1 MSSIVSANR
10 DYGHIKEVIQ
20 RMITPYSHGVKL
32 PLMWEGITIYC
43 DPYKEIISDEDWD
56 VFEETWSYYQECGVI
71 DPIEAQAYYLAS
83 NYEWQ
88 GILVS
93 SNLGDFWEN
102 TDGLGTMF
110 SDIQI
115 SNLDL
120 DFGIYFDNENQFQI
134 LRLDDLCHYASGLIR
149 YLNEDW
155 DMEWNERDLDN
166 LLSVVEQITKI
177 NPIESAWFIQVIYI
191 YWKMSCSCVER
202 SEMISDFF
210 AKPHI
215 TWPYWR

>member
-10 DYGHIKEVIQ
+10 DYGHIKEVIE

-83 NYEWQ
+83 DYEWQ

-93 SNLGDFWEN
+93 YNLGDFWEN
-102 TDGLGTMF
+102 TDGLGMF

-120 DFGIYFDNENQFQI
+120 DLGIYFDNENQFQI
-134 LRLDDLCHYASGLIR
+134 VRLDDLCHHASGLIR

-166 LLSVVEQITKI
+166 LLSVVEEITKI

-191 YWKMSCSCVER
+191 YWKTSCSCVER